1 MASGSGPVPPKY
13 ARVRPSTD
21 GNPLITRRRP
31 PRPASAPRASLAST
45 DRLSTKASQW
55 TASSVSA
62 ITAQK
67 ECETNAIN
75 DADWI
80 PYRLTTTKASLLK
93 SLRHHVIRLHPKRY
107 KEVPDPNNPAE
118 TISVPRKVDLLD
130 PAEFARPI
138 RLHRRDPCAPLGGV
152 KEVEAARLLAVHQT
166 PVYDE
171 EKEAWETERAQKAAR
186 KAEVASKIAPD
197 GIKKRNRFA
206 KKTEQVFRHD
216 QSNAQMRYEESQPW
230 FIEDFDNGNTWQGQR
245 EQNLSGGKFVAL
257 VYGKDS
263 KSFNM
268 IPIEKW
274 YKFREVNKFK
284 MTPEEAVEQKRRLDR
299 KIPPWV
305 KIERPVEVDEP
316 LTTEEARLYQKYSR
330 LAVKNV
336 VTSKGSE
343 EAKATAEP
351 EGMDYDQEF
360 DNDDA
365 GQLYGVDGGDDEEE
379 QKEIEVFVSL
389 QQTKPTAVL
398 IRYLPVETYQKGTT
412 HRQQRPP
419 HRACLRG
426 RQCREDRGRCSRPHT
441 REKNKAIPPEA

>member
-31 PRPASAPRASLAST
+31 PRPASAPRASLTST
-45 DRLSTKASQW
+45 DHLSIKASQW
-55 TASSVSA
+55 AASSVSA
-62 ITAQK
+62 IAAQK
-67 ECETNAIN
+67 EREVNTIN

-80 PYRLTTTKASLLK
+80 SYKLTTTKASLLK

-138 RLHRRDPCAPLGGV
+138 RLHRRNPCAPLGGV
-152 KEVEAARLLAVHQT
+152 KETEAARLLAVHQM
-166 PVYDE
+166 PVYDK
-171 EKEAWETERAQKAAR
+171 EKEAWETERAQKAAS
-186 KAEVASKIAPD
+186 KAEVASKIAPYGVD
-197 GIKKRNRFA
+197 GIKKNRFA
-206 KKTEQVFRHD
+206 KKTEQVFHRD

-230 FIEDFDNGNTWQGQR
+230 FIEDFDNSNTWQGQR

-284 MTPEEAVEQKRRLDR
+284 MTPEEAVERKRQLDR
-299 KIPPWV
+299 KVRPWAKV
-305 KIERPVEVDEP
+305 EKPVEVDEP
-316 LTTEEARLYQKYSR
+316 LTAEEARLYQKYSR
-330 LAVKNV
+330 LVVKNV

-343 EAKATAEP
+343 EAKATAEL

-365 GQLYGVDGGDDEEE
+365 GQLYGVDGDDDEEE
-379 QKEIEVFVSL
+379 QKEIEVF
-389 QQTKPTAVL
+389 KPPSKL
-398 IRYLPVETYQKGTT
+398 GSR
-412 HRQQRPP
+412 
-419 HRACLRG
+419 
-426 RQCREDRGRCSRPHT
+426 RC
-441 REKNKAIPPEA
+441 

>member
-1 MASGSGPVPPKY
+1 MASASGPVPPKY
-13 ARVRPSTD
+13 ARIRPSAD

-31 PRPASAPRASLAST
+31 PRPASAPRAST

-62 ITAQK
+62 IAAQK
-67 ECETNAIN
+67 EREANAIN

-80 PYRLTTTKASLLK
+80 PYKLTTTKASLLK

-107 KEVPDPNNPAE
+107 KEIPDPDNPAE
-118 TISVPRKVDLLD
+118 TISVPREVDLLD

-138 RLHRRDPCAPLGGV
+138 RLHRRNPCAPLGGV
-152 KEVEAARLLAVHQT
+152 KEAEAARLLAVHRA

-171 EKEAWETERAQKAAR
+171 EKEAWETERAQKAAK

-197 GIKKRNRFA
+197 GIKKKNRFA
-206 KKTEQVFRHD
+206 KKTEQVFCYD

-257 VYGKDS
+257 VYEKGS
-263 KSFNM
+263 QSFNM

-284 MTPEEAVEQKRRLDR
+284 MTPEEAVERKRQLDG
-299 KIPPWV
+299 KMPPWV
-305 KIERPVEVDEP
+305 KIEKPVEADEP
-316 LTTEEARLYQKYSR
+316 LTAEEARLYQKYSR
-330 LAVKNV
+330 LAVKSV

-360 DNDDA
+360 DNDDV
-365 GQLYGVDGGDDEEE
+365 GQLYGVAGNDDEEE

-389 QQTKPTAVL
+389 QQIKPTAVL
-398 IRYLPVETYQKGTT
+398 I
-412 HRQQRPP
+412 
-419 HRACLRG
+419 
-426 RQCREDRGRCSRPHT
+426 
-441 REKNKAIPPEA
+441 I